1 MKIAVTG
8 STGFIGRHVVRDLAS
23 RKDVDVIASSRSEA
37 GAKDLPA
44 NVRHVGLDISAPSAG
59 DYERLGRPDVLVH
72 LAWSGLPNYRSLH
85 HFESELP
92 AQYRFLRLQV
102 EAGLPSLLVT
112 GTCYEYGMCCGELH
126 ESLIPQPANPY
137 AYSKDALRRQLEFL
151 RAKDGLQLTWA
162 RLFYMYGEGQA
173 GTSLYP
179 QLMSAIER
187 RDAAFKMSAGEQ
199 LRDYLPVSEVARRI
213 VDLAIRQPDAG
224 VVNICS
230 GRPTSVR
237 SLIERLLAAHGSSM
251 VLDLGSFPY
260 PDYEPMAFW
269 GSRVRI
275 DELLGAD

>member
-1 MKIAVTG
+1 MKVAVTG
-8 STGFIGRHVVRDLAS
+8 STGFIGRHVVRDLAA
-23 RKDVDVIASSRSEA
+23 RDGIEVIASSRSA
-37 GAKDLPA
+37 SGAIGLPA

-59 DYERLGRPDVLVH
+59 DYERLGSPDVLVH
-72 LAWSGLPNYRSLH
+72 LAWSGLPNYRSPH

-112 GTCYEYGMCCGELH
+112 GTCYEYGMRCGELH
-126 ESLIPQPANPY
+126 ESLVAQPANPY

-151 RAKDGLQLTWA
+151 RANGNLQLTWA
-162 RLFYMYGEGQA
+162 RLFYMYGDGQA

-179 QLMSAIER
+179 QLMFAIGR
-187 RDAAFKMSAGEQ
+187 GDASFKMSAGEQ
-199 LRDYLPVSEVARRI
+199 LRDYLPVTDVARQI
-213 VDLAIRQPDAG
+213 VDLAIRRPNAG
-224 VVNICS
+224 IVNICS

-237 SLIERLLAAHGSSM
+237 SLVERFLAEHGSSM
-251 VLDLGSFPY
+251 ALDLGRFPY

-269 GSRVRI
+269 GSRARI